1 MPTLHLP
8 NLQRHHSANST
19 AEEEDEELVPTTATI
34 WKMMVALVDR
44 MVTCVEQMS
53 NTEKNNNSGVGMEI
67 VYTLHQHLH
76 LCCAKAKT
84 NTDND
89 EDARV
94 LLQKMKRMVQQHRQ
108 RTAER
113 RTAMT
118 RGNLALQTFAPN
130 VSATNTKHQTQSSAK
145 DKKEQQRKLQRE
157 YKREHKAV
165 QRELRTDAAMIE
177 EERRLTKQRR
187 DDKERTKSHKNFAW
201 MEVAEQATM
210 DQQQK
215 SRGARTL
222 APSKSSQSS
231 YHPSTYRHR
240 TTKHGWMHP
249 LETSEV
255 EPPSGTWRRLVSP
268 IIV

>member
-19 AEEEDEELVPTTATI
+19 TEGEEESATATTTTI

-44 MVTCVEQMS
+44 MVTCVEQM
-53 NTEKNNNSGVGMEI
+53 NTDIHNNGGVGMEI
-67 VYTLHQHLH
+67 VHTLHQHLH
-76 LCCAKAKT
+76 LCCAKA
-84 NTDND
+84 NTDNNN
-89 EDARV
+89 EDARK
-94 LLQKMKRMVQQHRQ
+94 LLQKMKRAVQQHRQ

-187 DDKERTKSHKNFAW
+187 DDKERAKRNKNFAW
-201 MEVAEQATM
+201 MEAEQATM
-210 DQQQK
+210 NQQVKQGGGLLTGGGIGAARAKAK
-215 SRGARTL
+215 SGMLGIKRG
-222 APSKSSQSS
+222 
-231 YHPSTYRHR
+231 
-240 TTKHGWMHP
+240 G
-249 LETSEV
+249 
-255 EPPSGTWRRLVSP
+255 RLFKGD
-268 IIV
+268 

>member
-19 AEEEDEELVPTTATI
+19 TEGEEESATATTTTI

-44 MVTCVEQMS
+44 MVTCVEQM
-53 NTEKNNNSGVGMEI
+53 NTDIHNNGGVGMEI
-67 VYTLHQHLH
+67 VHTLHQHLH
-76 LCCAKAKT
+76 LCCAKA
-84 NTDND
+84 NTDNNN
-89 EDARV
+89 EDARK
-94 LLQKMKRMVQQHRQ
+94 LLQKMKRAVQQHRQ